1 MTDRSIER
9 TLSVLLRAGVLLSGL
24 IVFAGGAYYLAAHGG
39 EPANYHVFAGE
50 PAVDRIIPRIVAGA
64 FGWRARS
71 VIQLGILALI
81 ATPVLR
87 VAVSLV
93 GFAMERD
100 AKYVAITAVVLTLLL
115 YSLLAGASGG

>member
-1 MTDRSIER
+1 
-9 TLSVLLRAGVLLSGL
+9 VLLRAGVLLSGL

-39 EPANYHVFAGE
+39 EPANYRVFAGE

-64 FGWRARS
+64 FAWRARS

-100 AKYVAITAVVLTLLL
+100 TKYVAITAVVLMLLL
-115 YSLLAGASGG
+115 YSLMEGASGG

>member
-1 MTDRSIER
+1 LTDRSIER

-39 EPANYHVFAGE
+39 EPVKYHVFAGE

-64 FGWRARS
+64 FAWRARS

-115 YSLLAGASGG
+115 YSLLEGASGA